1 MCGDESFQLA
11 YEKGLIATQPLTGQ
25 QADTEEDK
33 TQPV

>member
-1 MCGDESFQLA
+1 VSGDHSFKVA
-11 YEKGLIATQPLTGQ
+11 YQHGLIATQPLTDQ